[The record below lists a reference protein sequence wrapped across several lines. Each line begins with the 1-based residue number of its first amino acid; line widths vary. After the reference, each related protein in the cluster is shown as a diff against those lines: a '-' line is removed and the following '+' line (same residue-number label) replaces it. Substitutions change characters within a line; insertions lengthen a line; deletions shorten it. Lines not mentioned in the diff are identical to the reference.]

1 MKRTLTCLFLALA
14 LLIAPLA
21 SCSRQDPPP
30 PLEEVYDDI
39 VTLLENA
46 YGINNAVFGE
56 GLPVYAIGSEYA
68 EQHGLYKDTDYANYQ
83 YVREDAPYRTTG
95 EVRDALLAVYS
106 TDYVDSLSGVLFDG
120 FVMGSRVEVAQLYEQ
135 NGYLMQR
142 TDYEPLFTGR
152 RVYDY
157 DSMCI
162 VKPSTA
168 TRLTVEIDSRAE
180 GEDTFTKDS
189 ISLVLDNGV
198 WKLDAPTF

>member
-1 MKRTLTCLFLALA
+1 MKRTLTCLFLSLA
-14 LLIAPLA
+14 LLILPLA
-21 SCSRQDPPP
+21 SCHRQAPPP
-30 PLEEVYDDI
+30 SLEEVYDD
-39 VTLLENA
+39 VVALLESA
-46 YGINNAVFGE
+46 YEINNAVFGE
-56 GLPVYAIGSEYA
+56 GLPVHAIGSEYA
-68 EQHGLYKDTDYANYQ
+68 EQYGLYKDTDYANYQ
-83 YVREDAPYRTTG
+83 YVRDDAPYRTVS
-95 EVRDALLAVYS
+95 EIRDALLAVYS

-157 DSMCI
+157 SSMRI

-180 GEDTFTKDS
+180 GEDTLSKDK
-189 ISLVLDNGV
+189 ITLVLEDGV
-198 WKLDAPTF
+198 WRLDAPTF